1 MTNEERTT
9 DMESPELSAMPG
21 SAELSVETPAPS
33 NESTYVGRDLQAL
46 SVLSNYRDWI
56 VHAFRPYLFGETV
69 EIGAGIGTF
78 SRHLLAYVEKL
89 ELVEPS
95 SNLVDDL
102 SMEFSGKVNVTIVS
116 STVESYISAAPNG
129 SRDSAVFV
137 NVLEHIEDDAEV
149 MSGLFRLL
157 RPGGHLLIF
166 VPALSWLFSALDSAV
181 GHCRRYN
188 KNGLTALMKEAG
200 FEVVSV
206 RYFDLLV
213 PVTRALEAV
222 ISPPVGKNLVLVARK
237 PDARSEAEKDAR
249 L

>member
-1 MTNEERTT
+1 
-9 DMESPELSAMPG
+9 
-21 SAELSVETPAPS
+21 
-33 NESTYVGRDLQAL
+33 
-46 SVLSNYRDWI
+46 
-56 VHAFRPYLFGETV
+56 
-69 EIGAGIGTF
+69 
-78 SRHLLAYVEKL
+78 
-89 ELVEPS
+89 VEPS

-149 MSGLFRLL
+149 MSGFFRLL

-206 RYFDLLV
+206 RYFDLLGVVPWWLVYTLGGKMDFNPRLSRLYDRLFV